1 MSTEATVITTASTEN
16 PKRAAIIV
24 AARQLFLDSGYGAT
38 SMDDI
43 SAVAG
48 VSKRTVYG
56 HFANKESLFEG
67 VMNRMCERIAGDCP
81 LGDDWHGSPD
91 SVLSIAG
98 NWFVR
103 LITRPEAVALYRV
116 VTAES
121 ARFPKLGETFYR
133 MGPGRMIDRVALY
146 LATQHNAGTLTV
158 PDATGAAT
166 RFLEMAKG
174 PLHSPL
180 ILGARTTPSDSEIA
194 ASVDES
200 VRLFL
205 MTCRDPG

>member
-1 MSTEATVITTASTEN
+1 MSTEATVITATSPEN
-16 PKRAAIIV
+16 PKRAAIIG
-24 AARQLFLDSGYGAT
+24 AARTLFLDAGYGAT

-43 SAVAG
+43 STVAG

-67 VMNRMCERIAGDCP
+67 VMSGMCERLAGDCP
-81 LGDDWHGSPD
+81 LGDEWHGAPE
-91 SVLSIAG
+91 SVLTVAG

-121 ARFPKLGETFYR
+121 ARFPRLGETFYQ

-146 LATQHNAGTLTV
+146 LAAQHDAGTLIV
-158 PDATGAAT
+158 PDAEDTAT

-180 ILGARTTPSDSEIA
+180 ILGARATPSDTEIS
-194 ASVDES
+194 ASIDET

-205 MTCRDPG
+205 MTCRDPA